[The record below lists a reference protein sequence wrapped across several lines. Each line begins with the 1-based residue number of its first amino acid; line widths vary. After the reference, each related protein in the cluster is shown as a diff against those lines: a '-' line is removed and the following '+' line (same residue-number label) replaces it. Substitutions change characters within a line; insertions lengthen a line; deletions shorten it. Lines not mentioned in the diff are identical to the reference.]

1 MGRPVLRTPLCERL
15 GIEYPIILAGMGA
28 GNQGGAAGPELV
40 AAVSEAGG
48 LGVLGGTG
56 HEIEA
61 FHDAVAEVRRLTS
74 RPFGVDLLL
83 PAVPG
88 ARPGASAPESGTR
101 PSIDQRYWEWADQTM
116 HRLNLPAVD
125 EQMVAQ
131 ATRGGG
137 PFTQTETPYAAAERQ
152 QRHIDAILKE
162 RPAVFAAGLGSPA
175 PYIPALHA
183 AGITV
188 FGLVGNVKTARRV
201 AADGV
206 DVVVAQGYEAGGH
219 TGRVGTFALV
229 PQVVDAVAPTP
240 VVLAGGVGDGRA
252 VAAALALGAQAV
264 WVGTAFLATPE
275 ANILPAHR
283 QHLLQASE
291 EDTRVTRLYSGKP
304 ARALHNPMIEAW
316 EQSGLPALP
325 MGQQGQ
331 VSGRLMAAV
340 RSAGRDDLTM
350 QLGGQIAG
358 SVTQIRPARVVLEEM
373 VREAVDVLTALSRT
387 SVTFA
392 MA

>member
-1 MGRPVLRTPLCERL
+1 MGRPVLRTPLCDLL

-28 GNQGGAAGPELV
+28 GNEGGAAGPELV

-56 HEIEA
+56 HNLDDFHQAIAEI
-61 FHDAVAEVRRLTS
+61 RRLTKK
-74 RPFGVDLLL
+74 PFGVDLLL
-83 PAVPG
+83 PQLGGGPT
-88 ARPGASAPESGTR
+88 REQSGV
-101 PSIDQRYWEWADQTM
+101 DQRYWDFVDTTIEELGLSETAS
-116 HRLNLPAVD
+116 PAPARD
-125 EQMVAQ
+125 
-131 ATRGGG
+131 G
-137 PFTQTETPYAAAERQ
+137 PFTETPYAAAERQ
-152 QRHIDAILKE
+152 QRHIQAIIDE
-162 RPAVFAAGLGSPA
+162 RPAVFAAGLGSPK
-175 PYIPALHA
+175 PYVPALHA

-201 AADGV
+201 HADGV

-229 PQVVDAVAPTP
+229 PQVVDAVSPTP

-275 ANILPAHR
+275 ANILPEHR
-283 QHLLQASE
+283 QHLLEASE
-291 EDTRVTRLYSGKP
+291 EDTRVTRLYSGKT
-304 ARALHNPMIEAW
+304 ARALNNPMVEAW
-316 EQSGLPALP
+316 EKSGLAALP

-340 RSAGRDDLTM
+340 RASGRNDLTM
-350 QLGGQIAG
+350 QLGGQITGALKE
-358 SVTQIRPARVVLEEM
+358 VRPAHVVLDEM
-373 VREAVDVLTALSRT
+373 VREAIDVLSALSRT

-392 MA
+392 LA